1 MTEQYIH
8 YRNADFEAKERSA
21 LLGKYKN
28 LEHEID
34 GLKENLDEE
43 LAAKENLIRLC
54 NKAQNESDAMR
65 QKYEIEGVAKAEE
78 LEMSKL
84 KLQVCIKQFYGWKLE
99 KFFFISKKMLFLTQ
113 LLIMILKFEISFKFF
128 YV

>member
-1 MTEQYIH
+1 MTEKYIH
-8 YRNADFEAKERSA
+8 CRNADFEAKERSA

-84 KLQVCIKQFYGWKLE
+84 KLQVYRNNFMNRKTLKQLFFKSK
-99 KFFFISKKMLFLTQ
+99 KFFFDNP
-113 LLIMILKFEISFKFF
+113 
-128 YV
+128 